1 LSAVLLGVAAGG
13 IAYAAI
19 PDSNGVIRGCY
30 LKKLGVLRVIDP
42 ATQQCSSLEVAISWN
57 QTGPQGVKG
66 DKGDPGTNG
75 TNGTDGAP
83 CLPSNPACVG
93 PKGDKGDKG
102 DPGDS
107 GTPSGAVMN
116 FNLTACPSGWAALT
130 DAQGRYIVGT
140 APGQAV
146 GGTVGSALSFSENRP
161 AGRHAHAL
169 VVDEN
174 DPYVAFAT
182 TFRGIIDSTGLTESP
197 GSVFDYVAAPG
208 ESTVYWHYS
217 MGATNSAARSGGV
230 EGTPAPYIQLLVCQK
245 S

>member
-1 LSAVLLGVAAGG
+1 MRFPLGTRGRRLAVLSAVLLGLAAGG

-19 PDSNGVIRGCY
+19 PDSNGVIHGCY
-30 LKKLGVLRVIDP
+30 LKKIGMLRVIDT

-66 DKGDPGTNG
+66 DKGDKGDPGDKG
-75 TNGTDGAP
+75 DR
-83 CLPSNPACVG
+83 
-93 PKGDKGDKG
+93 GDKGDKG

-107 GTPSGAVMN
+107 GIPSGAVMH
-116 FNLTACPSGWAALT
+116 FNLTACPSGWTALA

-146 GGTVGSALSFSENRP
+146 GGTVGTALSFGENRP

-169 VVDEN
+169 YLDFN
-174 DPYVAFAT
+174 DAFVLYHT
-182 TFRGIIDSTGLTESP
+182 TFMGIIDSGPSTLYGTGVMP
-197 GSVFDYVAAPG
+197 DFVAAPG
-208 ESTVYWHYS
+208 ENTNAWRYS
-217 MGATNSAARSGGV
+217 EGATNAAGESGGV
-230 EGTPAPYIQLLVCQK
+230 AGTPAPYVQLLVCQK